1 VGSGQPGR
9 PTAGRRLAA
18 LAALVCVAAAALLVL
33 VEVARNFLALL
44 GGGLGLVL
52 CVFAAWYVISR
63 RGAARLAAAVIMAAA
78 LALVI
83 ISLIYADIRIW
94 RVALAAVL
102 AAASVVSARYA
113 LRRSPGALESA
124 AGRRTAVTP
133 ARHPVLILNLK
144 SGGGKAERFRLA
156 QECRRRGIKTVV
168 LGPDDDLLQLAQDAV
183 AQGADVIGMAG
194 GDGSQALVAAVAARS
209 GLPYVCVPAGTR
221 NHFALDLGLDR
232 DDVVGALD
240 AFGAGTERRID
251 LASVNGRTFVN
262 NASLGLYAAITEQ
275 SQYRD
280 AKLRTAAAV
289 LPSLLGPDAEPLDLS
304 FTGPDGTSYP
314 GAQMILVSNNP
325 YQLAHAGG
333 RGTRKRID
341 GGVLGI
347 VTARITSAADA
358 AQFAALQAAGQTR
371 RFAGWLEW
379 SAPSFEIRSAGLVQL
394 GVDGETLAMDPPL
407 LFQSQPGA
415 LRVRLPPHAIGVSP
429 AARAVRIL
437 TRSTAADLA
446 RVSAGRPAARSLAA
460 SAEAG
465 GLAAGR
471 ISYRSRIS
479 HVGQLAAGRDLD
491 GDGRCAPC

>member
-1 VGSGQPGR
+1 MGEGQPGR
-9 PTAGRRLAA
+9 PSVGQRLAA
-18 LAALVCVAAAALLVL
+18 LAALACVAAVAVLVL
-33 VEVARNFLALL
+33 VGVARNLL
-44 GGGLGLVL
+44 SVLGAGLGLVL

-63 RGAARLAAAVIMAAA
+63 RGPARLAAAVIMAAA

-83 ISLIYADIRIW
+83 TSFIFADIRIW
-94 RVALAAVL
+94 RVALAAALSLLSV
-102 AAASVVSARYA
+102 AAARYA
-113 LRRSPGALESA
+113 LRRSPGALNSA
-124 AGRRTAVTP
+124 ARRRPAVAA
-133 ARHPVLILNLK
+133 ARHPVLIMNLK
-144 SGGGKAERFRLA
+144 SGGGKAERFGLA
-156 QECRRRGIKTVV
+156 QECRSRGIETVV
-168 LGPDDDLLQLAQDAV
+168 LGPGDDLLRLAEDAV
-183 AQGADVIGMAG
+183 ARGADVIGMAG

-240 AFGAGTERRID
+240 AFAGGTERRID

-262 NASLGLYAAITEQ
+262 NASLGLYASITES

-289 LPSLLGPDAEPLDLS
+289 LPDLLGPEAEPLDLS
-304 FTGPDGTSYP
+304 FTGPDGTSCP
-314 GAQMILVSNNP
+314 PAQMILVSNNP

-347 VTARITSAADA
+347 VTARIANAADA
-358 AQFAALQAAGQTR
+358 ARFAALQATGQTR

-379 SAPSFEIRSAGLVQL
+379 SARSFEIRSAGPVQL
-394 GVDGETLAMDPPL
+394 GVDGETLTMDPPL
-407 LFQSQPGA
+407 MFQSQPGA

-437 TRSTAADLA
+437 ARSTAADLA
-446 RVSAGRPAARSLAA
+446 LVSAGRPASRAEFSGPSLRT
-460 SAEAG
+460 
-465 GLAAGR
+465 GR
-471 ISYRSRIS
+471 THRPR
-479 HVGQLAAGRDLD
+479 
-491 GDGRCAPC
+491 